1 MVLRRGVL
9 TVCFQQFVRLVDPD
23 TLRSNPANART
34 PLGKMNVNL
43 SGGCRCSISERLNP
57 FRSASLDPR

>member
-34 PLGKMNVNL
+34 PLGEMNGNL
-43 SGGCRCSISERLNP
+43 SGTAAAVSRN
-57 FRSASLDPR
+57 A